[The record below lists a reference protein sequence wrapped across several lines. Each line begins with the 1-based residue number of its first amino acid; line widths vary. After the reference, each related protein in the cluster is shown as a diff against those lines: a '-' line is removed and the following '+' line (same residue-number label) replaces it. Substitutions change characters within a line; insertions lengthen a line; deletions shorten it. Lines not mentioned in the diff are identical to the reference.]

1 MKPGVGAAAQATS
14 RDEPLSRSSVLRPA
28 PALSVRPAP
37 PGPEA
42 HDDWHEISQESV
54 WAAGAASKLDLPLP
68 VA

>member
-14 RDEPLSRSSVLRPA
+14 RDEPLSRSSVLQPA

-42 HDDWHEISQESV
+42 YDGRMVCPRLSQCS
-54 WAAGAASKLDLPLP
+54 GYSRRSDPCH
-68 VA
+68 